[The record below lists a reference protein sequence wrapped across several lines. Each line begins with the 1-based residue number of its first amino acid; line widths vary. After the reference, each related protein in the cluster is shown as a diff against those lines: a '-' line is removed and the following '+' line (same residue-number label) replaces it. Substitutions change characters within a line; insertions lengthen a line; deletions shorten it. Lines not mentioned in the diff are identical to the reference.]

1 MDFSEQQKQV
11 KEVFEKHADKW
22 FSKAQN
28 KSDDSINI
36 IQQRNQ
42 FVEYIALK
50 FLNKN
55 SSILDVG
62 CGTGDLVF
70 SLLEKDFDAFGID
83 FAKSMID
90 KAKIEA
96 EKHNYPP
103 EKFTEISFFDFLP
116 KTKLNMISANGFI
129 EYISESELTEFINKT
144 HNFLEK
150 NGLLV
155 FSSRNRLF
163 NIFSFNNYTN
173 AEIKANCLN
182 HLIDE
187 CIMFNNNSSFD
198 ELLKNKFE
206 SKINKNL
213 ESHEVTGDIK
223 VATRYQY
230 TPFQLISQLQKIGF
244 EIIDLKPLHIH
255 LFTTGARKN
264 LLEIHDTMSNL
275 VQEQKNIL
283 QLIPQSSS
291 FMLAARKQ

>member
-1 MDFSEQQKQV
+1 MDSSDQQKQV

-28 KSDDSINI
+28 KSNNSINI

-50 FLNKN
+50 FLKKKD
-55 SSILDVG
+55 SILDVG

-70 SLLEKDFDAFGID
+70 SLLEKEFEAFGID

-96 EKHNYPP
+96 EKNNHSQ
-103 EKFTEISFFDFLP
+103 ERFTTISFFDFKP

-129 EYISESELTEFINKT
+129 EYISQGELTEFLNKT
-144 HNFLEK
+144 HSYLEK

-173 AEIKANCLN
+173 AEIRANCLN
-182 HLIDE
+182 NLIDE
-187 CIMFNNNSSFD
+187 CILFNSISSLE
-198 ELLKNKFE
+198 ELLKKNYV
-206 SKINKNL
+206 SKVNKNL
-213 ESHEVTGDIK
+213 ESHEVTGDIN

-230 TPFQLISQLQKIGF
+230 TPSQLISQLQRNRF
-244 EIIDLKPLHIH
+244 EIIDLRPLHIH
-255 LFTTGARKN
+255 LFTTSAIKN
-264 LLEIHDTMSNL
+264 LFEIHDTMSNL

>member
-1 MDFSEQQKQV
+1 MDFSNQQKQV
-11 KEVFEKHADKW
+11 KEVFEKHAEKW

-28 KSDDSINI
+28 KSNDSINI

-55 SSILDVG
+55 NSILDVG
-62 CGTGDLVF
+62 CGTGDLVI

-96 EKHNYPP
+96 KKNNYSP
-103 EKFTEISFFDFLP
+103 EKFTTISFFELQP
-116 KTKLNMISANGFI
+116 KTKFNMISANGFI
-129 EYISESELTEFINKT
+129 EYISELELTEFITKS
-144 HNFLEK
+144 HNFLE
-150 NGLLV
+150 NTGILV

-173 AEIKANCLN
+173 AEIKADCVNN
-182 HLIDE
+182 LIDE
-187 CIMFNNNSSFD
+187 CIIFNSISSFD
-198 ELLKNKFE
+198 ELLKNKFK

-223 VATRYQY
+223 VSTRYQY
-230 TPFQLISQLQKIGF
+230 TPSQLISLLQKNGF
-244 EIIDLKPLHIH
+244 ERIDLRPLHIH
-255 LFTTGARKN
+255 LFTTGGRKN
-264 LLEIHDTMSNL
+264 LPEIHDTMSNL

-291 FMLAARKQ
+291 FMIAARKQ